1 MNYKNETGQSDGTAH
16 PSLLEQ
22 YRKLKA
28 QHPDAIFLFRD
39 KDTYVTYFD
48 DAANMSKILGISLTD
63 NGVKTASILHSELNA
78 CLPKLIRAGKRVAI
92 CEQINKNKKEDE
104 KAQCS

>member
-1 MNYKNETGQSDGTAH
+1 MKNKKETKQINETGQL
-16 PSLLEQ
+16 SLLEQ

-28 QHPDAIFLFRD
+28 RHPDAIFLFRD

-48 DAANMSKILGISLTD
+48 DAKNVSKILGISLTD
-63 NGVKTASILHSELNA
+63 DGVKTASFLHSELDT

-92 CEQINKNKKEDE
+92 CEQMNQQKQE
-104 KAQCS
+104 KR